1 MPEQV
6 QNILNKVVDWW
17 KKFNTK
23 QKALLISLTA
33 IVILSLVILSVVM
46 TRPHYISL
54 YDAANTKE
62 ASAIK
67 ELLDGEGD
75 FDYKVTGTTHFDI
88 NAKQES
94 EANMLLGK
102 NNYATNGY
110 NLTQADLSKVVNG
123 SFSTTEAD
131 KQKMYREYLETK
143 LAEDLMAQDLVESA
157 TVSIDIADDDGTLI
171 SRMQESSASVS
182 LRLNGPIND
191 SQAYGIARFVA
202 TQIGNNSTDKVTIID
217 QGTSKILYSGAD
229 QDSDLA
235 VLSSQLDEQERR
247 AAAVKAEI
255 KSALAESGLFSNVE
269 VGLNLDMSF
278 DDVEDTIHRYWHN
291 EGMDNGEIS
300 SQEIYSAS
308 GTGDAGGV
316 PGTYA
321 NGDNTSYYT
330 GGTDGEWSVSNQKTD
345 YKLNEEIKTTKS
357 RGGTINRENCSAAVV
372 AVRNVV
378 YEEDVVR
385 ASGALEETS
394 WEEYKAANADNQLV
408 NDEAELAAYV
418 SMIAKV
424 VGCEESAVE
433 FLCIEKPIFVD
444 SAGSMA
450 RTMTDIL
457 QIALAVLIFA
467 LLGFVVFR
475 STRKQK
481 EAEPEPEL
489 SVEALLESTAAAS
502 QDEELEDIGYA
513 EKSEARILIERF
525 VDEKPDAAAILL
537 RNWLN
542 EDWE

>member
-6 QNILNKVVDWW
+6 QNILNRLTEWW

-23 QKALLISLTA
+23 QKVLLTSLTA
-33 IVILSLVILSVVM
+33 IVIIALGILAAVM
-46 TRPHYISL
+46 TKPNYISL
-54 YDAANTKE
+54 YDAANSKE

-67 ELLDGEGD
+67 ELLDGEGG

-94 EANMLLGK
+94 EANMLLGR

-110 NLTQADLSKVVNG
+110 NLTQADISKVVNG

-131 KQKMYREYLETK
+131 KQKLYREYLETK
-143 LAEDLMAQDLVESA
+143 LAEDLMAQDLIESA
-157 TVSIDIADDDGTLI
+157 TVSLDIADDDGTLI
-171 SRMQESSASVS
+171 SRMQESAASVS
-182 LRLNGPIND
+182 LRLNGPMND

-202 TQIGNNSTDKVTIID
+202 TQLGNNSTEKVTILD
-217 QGTSKILYSGAD
+217 QSTSKILYSGAD

-235 VLSSQLDEQERR
+235 LLSSQFDEQERR
-247 AAAVKAEI
+247 AATI
-255 KSALAESGLFSNVE
+255 KSDIKDALAESGLFSNVE

-278 DDVEDTIHRYWHN
+278 EDVEDTIHRYWHN
-291 EGMDNGEIS
+291 DGMDNGEIGT
-300 SQEIYSAS
+300 QEIYSAS
-308 GTGDAGGV
+308 GTGDVGGV
-316 PGTYA
+316 PGTFA

-345 YKLNEEIKTTKS
+345 YKLNEEVKTTVSK
-357 RGGTINRENCSAAVV
+357 GGKVNRENCSAAVV
-372 AVRNVV
+372 AVRNIV
-378 YEEDVVR
+378 YEEDVVK
-385 ASGALEETS
+385 ASGDLGDMS
-394 WEEYKAANADNQLV
+394 WDEYKAANGDNQLV
-408 NDEAELAAYV
+408 ENDESTAAYV

-424 VGCEESAVE
+424 VGCDESAVE

-444 SAGSMA
+444 SAGNG
-450 RTMTDIL
+450 RTVTDIL

-481 EAEPEPEL
+481 ETAAEPEL
-489 SVEALLESTAAAS
+489 SVEALLESTAMES
-502 QDEELEDIGYA
+502 EDNLEDIGYA
-513 EKSEARILIERF
+513 EKSDTRLLIEKF
-525 VDEKPDAAAILL
+525 VDEKPDAAALLL